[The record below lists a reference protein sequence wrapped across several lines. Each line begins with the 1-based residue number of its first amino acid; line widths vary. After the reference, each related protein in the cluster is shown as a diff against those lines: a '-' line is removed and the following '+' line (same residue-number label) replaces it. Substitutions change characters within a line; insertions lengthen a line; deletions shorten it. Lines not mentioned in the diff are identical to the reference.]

1 MWIIDME
8 GSLCQNSRG
17 KEGIEKGH
25 KKNEQSF
32 LTSCAFVLSKML
44 MWRQPAFHHTHTHTY
59 SSTHTLLS
67 RASVKH
73 VGLQENR
80 GDWVRN
86 REGGLGE
93 KGKGQWNCQRRLVTH
108 TAVQCLQVNF
118 FPFGNLFW
126 QVVWS
131 SWVPISWWILTS
143 ECSWIDFSLP
153 CMPEPWVGWFLLM
166 EKFKKFYSL

>member
-25 KKNEQSF
+25 KNPWAVISHFLCFCSEQNVDVEAAS
-32 LTSCAFVLSKML
+32 LPS
-44 MWRQPAFHHTHTHTY
+44 HTHTY

-73 VGLQENR
+73 VGLRENR
-80 GDWVRN
+80 GDWVKN